1 MVLFELDH
9 VNQFAEWKG
18 LMSVKRYRVESLLS
32 YEVGKLPLWLLF
44 VCIIH
49 LMLNCVFCLLRLAR
63 IAMRHV
69 HESHSSKYVWVKKG
83 ELMFFIC
90 FNMNGLSMLY
100 VSLVWI
106 WGRSFN
112 VGLYVSLVW
121 IWGGS
126 FNVGFVT
133 AGGPFSGN

>member
-18 LMSVKRYRVESLLS
+18 LMSVKR
-32 YEVGKLPLWLLF
+32 
-44 VCIIH
+44 
-49 LMLNCVFCLLRLAR
+49 LAR

-69 HESHSSKYVWVKKG
+69 HESHSSK
-83 ELMFFIC
+83 
-90 FNMNGLSMLY
+90 
-100 VSLVWI
+100 
-106 WGRSFN
+106 SFN

>member
-18 LMSVKRYRVESLLS
+18 LMSVK
-32 YEVGKLPLWLLF
+32 
-44 VCIIH
+44 
-49 LMLNCVFCLLRLAR
+49 
-63 IAMRHV
+63 
-69 HESHSSKYVWVKKG
+69 
-83 ELMFFIC
+83 
-90 FNMNGLSMLY
+90 
-100 VSLVWI
+100 
-106 WGRSFN
+106 RSFN

-133 AGGPFSGN
+133 AGGKLYDYLFNIVLGTELVTDNSIQELALEHYTTLKSCWRFAFHRAYRHSSWQVGLQLYKEPWTCMIRENLCSPSAFLASSVTFLA